1 METHFDNVSK
11 ARSIY
16 IYELHLRLTTGRSQS
31 CQWPQE
37 SNSHARLPTN
47 PLAEQTHAPRELES
61 RELNRT
67 AVPLSPNLSH
77 PYQNP
82 QKKSKLVT
90 LKRNL
95 STTVTSYCISKL
107 RVGEFAADDSLRVF
121 RDRSDP
127 VGYELAAGAEQDG
140 RCRKQ
145 RKWITPSPTFPC
157 SFLPS
162 PLLIPRPD
170 SNSHTLPT
178 SNHMQSSHIFPIS
191 VKTPV
196 GECMPPQEELGSNLH
211 SLTPT
216 RLCNAMQS
224 TNLP

>member
-16 IYELHLRLTTGRSQS
+16 IYELHLRLTTGRLQS

-67 AVPLSPNLSH
+67 VVLLSPNLSH

-82 QKKSKLVT
+82 KKKSKLVT

-95 STTVTSYCISKL
+95 STTVAITTLSNPI
-107 RVGEFAADDSLRVF
+107 AADSLRVF

-162 PLLIPRPD
+162 PPD
-170 SNSHTLPT
+170 PSTRFQLSHSTYLKPHAVVITHISHLRQNS
-178 SNHMQSSHIFPIS
+178 
-191 VKTPV
+191 
-196 GECMPPQEELGSNLH
+196 G
-211 SLTPT
+211 
-216 RLCNAMQS
+216 R
-224 TNLP
+224 